1 MQASFRLST
10 IARQMRGYATSARVT
25 ELTTP
30 KPDDIVVTVSAIS
43 SWRKTQKG
51 REDISGVLGAP

>member
-30 KPDDIVVTVSAIS
+30 KPDDIVVTVSGMLTGKAV
-43 SWRKTQKG
+43 G
-51 REDISGVLGAP
+51 DLSGQLGAP

>member
-30 KPDDIVVTVSAIS
+30 KPDDIVVTVSRITAG
-43 SWRKTQKG
+43 KAG
-51 REDISGVLGAP
+51 NDLSGEFGAP